1 MAAQQPLLQ
10 IEDLR
15 VVFPTPLGVS
25 HALRGVDLAVEPG
38 EIFGVVGESGCGKS
52 MTARAIMGL
61 IPHPGRVAGGRIHF
75 DGQDLVQ
82 LSGRA
87 MRRIRGRRI
96 GMIFQ
101 NPKQALNPVFTVGEQ
116 LALVLKH
123 HGIARNGAE
132 VRERSMALLGEVGL
146 PQTERVLNAYPHQL
160 SGGQQQRAMIA
171 IALATEPELLI
182 ADEPTTALD
191 VTIQAQIL
199 ELLDRLQRERGL
211 TILLITHDMGVVATM
226 CDRVAV
232 LYAGRVVEQGQVGDI
247 FKRPGHPYTQGLLA
261 ALPTPQRRGQELET
275 IPGSVPGG
283 LAVIPGCAFASRCP
297 QVMDVCRSQVPSMV
311 PLSGSHRAACF
322 LHAPTGTPQEGEGA
336 T

>member
-1 MAAQQPLLQ
+1 MAQQHPLLQ
-10 IEDLR
+10 IEDLQ
-15 VVFPTPLGVS
+15 VVFPTPLGLS
-25 HALRGVDLAVEPG
+25 HALRGVDLTVHTG

-61 IPHPGRVAGGRIHF
+61 VPHPGRVAGGRIHF
-75 DGQDLVQ
+75 DGQDL
-82 LSGRA
+82 LRLNGKA

-101 NPKQALNPVFTVGEQ
+101 NPQQALNPVFTIGEQ
-116 LALVLKH
+116 LALVLRH
-123 HGIARNGAE
+123 HGVARRAPA
-132 VRERSMALLGEVGL
+132 VRERSLALLGEVGL

-199 ELLDRLQRERGL
+199 DLLDRLQQVLGL
-211 TILLITHDMGVVATM
+211 TILLITHDMGVVAAM

-232 LYAGRVVEQGQVGDI
+232 LYAGRVVEQGQVRDI

-261 ALPTPQRRGQELET
+261 ALPSPERRGQDLDT

-283 LAVIPGCAFASRCP
+283 LTPIQGCAFASRCP
-297 QVMDVCRSQVPSMV
+297 QAMDICRSQVPGMV
-311 PLSGSHRAACF
+311 DLAELHRVACF
-322 LHAPTGTPQEGEGA
+322 LHAPAGTAGEGA
-336 T
+336 A